1 MEQYTYNL
9 VVWALI
15 FFAVNSVF
23 FSLAKQ
29 IRHSSNML
37 GDIVFVFGFLAS
49 FFVVYFIG
57 IRPINSIQNDLYEK
71 LNFPAYQLCIVP
83 KNYPFQ
89 KMQEITLKNKDT
101 HMEISIKIES
111 RLNSSEIYEK
121 IKQHKPAID
130 ELLVEK

>member
-9 VVWALI
+9 VVWALF

-57 IRPINSIQNDLYEK
+57 IRPINLIKNDLYKK
-71 LNFPAYQLCIVP
+71 LNLPAYQLCIVP
-83 KNYPFQ
+83 KTYPFQ

-101 HMEISIKIES
+101 HIEISIKIES

-130 ELLVEK
+130 DLLVEK